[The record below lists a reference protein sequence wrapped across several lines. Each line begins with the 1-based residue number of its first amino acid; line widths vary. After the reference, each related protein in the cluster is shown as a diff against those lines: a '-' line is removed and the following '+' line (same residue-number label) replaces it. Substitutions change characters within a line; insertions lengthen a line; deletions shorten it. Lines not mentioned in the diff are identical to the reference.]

1 MTKAAPLPYEPPHL
15 RYTYLG
21 KYVLVEPFEVVV
33 GGRTFTVPA
42 GAVTDLATTPRLLW
56 NLLPPIGI
64 YESAAVAHDWWCSD
78 GIANGELT
86 AREADGYFRDMMG
99 EAGVGLCTR
108 WVMWAA
114 VRAASPFNVKRRPSG
129 ILKDVPAVLGIGVL
143 VASLS
148 AGAVYIADRLIHL
161 AF

>member
-1 MTKAAPLPYEPPHL
+1 VKAAPPLKYEPPQL

-21 KYVLVEPFEVVV
+21 KYVLTEDFVVTV
-33 GGRTFTVPA
+33 GGRQFIIPV
-42 GAVTDLATTPRLLW
+42 GAVTDLATTPKILW
-56 NLLPPIGI
+56 NLLPPTGI

-78 GIANGELT
+78 GIAQGELT

-129 ILKDVPAVLGIGVL
+129 ILKDAPAVLGIGAL
-143 VASLS
+143 VATLS
-148 AGAVYIADRLIHL
+148 AGAVYLADRLVHFVL
-161 AF
+161 